1 MTDLLGIEDY
11 MGDMDMKLAGTR
23 KGITAIQTDLKLPG
37 IPLKIVMESLQKG
50 VDAKAKILDI
60 MNEAIAQPR
69 KVRKDCWPVSDRITI
84 EPRQRMRLVG
94 AGGMNLKKILIQTG
108 AQVSQEDEATFVIF
122 APSQESMDETRVVIA
137 ELLKED
143 QIPDLEFGGIYT
155 AKIAEL
161 RDIGV
166 LVTLYPTMPPSLLH
180 NSQLDHRKVA
190 HPSALGLEVG
200 QEIQVKYFGRDPV
213 SGFMRLS
220 RKVLQTPISAVR
232 NLDKSS
238 TVASGNSNAVA
249 EESNN
254 NSTDAN
260 K

>member
-1 MTDLLGIEDY
+1 

-37 IPLKIVMESLQKG
+37 IPLKIVMESLQKA

-60 MNEAIAQPR
+60 MNDAIAHPR
-69 KVRKDCWPVSDRITI
+69 RVKKDCWPVSDRVTI
-84 EPRQRMRLVG
+84 EPRQRMKLIG
-94 AGGMNLKKILIQTG
+94 PGGINLKRILMQTG
-108 AQVSQEDEATFVIF
+108 AQVTQEDEMTFVIF
-122 APSQESMDETRVVIA
+122 APSQESMDETKVVIK
-137 ELLKED
+137 ELLKEE

-161 RDIGV
+161 KDIGV
-166 LVTLYPTMPPSLLH
+166 MVTLYPSMPPSLLH

-220 RKVLQTPISAVR
+220 RKVLQTPISSVR
-232 NLDKSS
+232 NFTGSTTEETPPKEENQSS
-238 TVASGNSNAVA
+238 PV
-249 EESNN
+249 E
-254 NSTDAN
+254 
-260 K
+260 

>member
-1 MTDLLGIEDY
+1 

-60 MNEAIAQPR
+60 MNEAIAMPR
-69 KVRKDCWPVSDRITI
+69 KVKKECWPVSDRITI
-84 EPRQRMRLVG
+84 EPRQRIKLIG
-94 AGGMNLKKILIQTG
+94 TGGMNLKKILIQTG
-108 AQVSQEDEATFVIF
+108 AQVNQEDETTFVIF
-122 APSQESMDETRVVIA
+122 APSQDSMDETKVVIS
-137 ELLKED
+137 ELLKEE
-143 QIPDLEFGGIYT
+143 QMPNLEFGGIYT
-155 AKIAEL
+155 AKIVEL
-161 RDIGV
+161 KDIGV

-190 HPSALGLEVG
+190 HPSALGMEVG
-200 QEIQVKYFGRDPV
+200 QEIQVKYFGRDPI

-232 NLDKSS
+232 NLDKSTLAEDTS
-238 TVASGNSNAVA
+238 SSNKQT
-249 EESNN
+249 E
-254 NSTDAN
+254 
-260 K
+260 

>member
-1 MTDLLGIEDY
+1 

-60 MNEAIAQPR
+60 MNEAIAMPR
-69 KVRKDCWPVSDRITI
+69 KVKKECWPVSDRITI
-84 EPRQRMRLVG
+84 EPRQRMKLIG
-94 AGGMNLKKILIQTG
+94 TGGMNLKKILIQTG
-108 AQVSQEDEATFVIF
+108 AQVNQEDETTFVIF
-122 APSQESMDETRVVIA
+122 APSQDSMDETKVVIS
-137 ELLKED
+137 ELLKEE
-143 QIPDLEFGGIYT
+143 QMPNLEFGGIYT
-155 AKIAEL
+155 AKIVEL
-161 RDIGV
+161 KDIGV

-190 HPSALGLEVG
+190 HPSALGMEVG
-200 QEIQVKYFGRDPV
+200 QEIQVKYFGRDPI

-232 NLDKSS
+232 NLDKSTLAEDTS
-238 TVASGNSNAVA
+238 SSNKQT
-249 EESNN
+249 E
-254 NSTDAN
+254 
-260 K
+260 